1 MVQRDGVG
9 PYLGPCLAQEA
20 LGAEPVEGFEQP
32 VEQGSGTG
40 KPSQLVVLGA
50 DPGSEHAVDRLVVGL
65 PAGQQR
71 RVAELLVGDHRQQ
84 RLRQVIVDV
93 GVHAEQ
99 HMPERGQVGGGAERD
114 VPGPGRPLARQRG
127 FQSVQVEIGERDVPP
142 LHPLGIVE
150 TAALDLVGYRDR
162 GPLVGGVEVA
172 PLVASGLQ
180 RAEHGRHPGDHVV
193 DHAAIMSAAA
203 AACADG
209 RRVRRGGRQ
218 ASRPAAPV
226 LVRPAKYPDAIPGM
240 QPYQGKRR
248 RGMCHQD
255 SLGRSVSRTC
265 RNDSFESSLSK
276 HDFRRPG

>member
-1 MVQRDGVG
+1 MALAHTLARASRRKRWVPSRLKGLSSRSSRGGG
-9 PYLGPCLAQEA
+9 PE
-20 LGAEPVEGFEQP
+20 
-32 VEQGSGTG
+32 S
-40 KPSQLVVLGA
+40 LVSSSSSAPTRAG
-50 DPGSEHAVDRLVVGL
+50 EHAVDRLVVGL

-84 RLRQVIVDV
+84 RLRQVVVDV

-99 HMPERGQVGGGAERD
+99 HVPERGQVGGGAERD

-127 FQSVQVEIGERDVPP
+127 FQGVEVETGERDVPP

-180 RAEHGRHPGDHVV
+180 RAEHGRHPGDQVV

-209 RRVRRGGRQ
+209 RRVRRGARQ
-218 ASRPAAPV
+218 ARRPTGAQPAV
-226 LVRPAKYPDAIPGM
+226 LVRPA
-240 QPYQGKRR
+240 
-248 RGMCHQD
+248 C
-255 SLGRSVSRTC
+255 SVRA
-265 RNDSFESSLSK
+265 
-276 HDFRRPG
+276 FRMG